1 MNRYEKQGIDSLS
14 ADSMEVLLEG
24 LAPMQ
29 PDAALALRLR
39 ERIMRGVQAV
49 AADPLDY
56 MTIRA
61 EDGEWQA
68 ITRKV
73 SIKVLREDA
82 STRSVLMRIL
92 PGGAMPAHAH
102 DMDEE
107 SLVMEGE
114 CMLGDIYLKLGDYHL
129 APRGLSHGSVRSK
142 TGCLLFIRGARPDAS
157 PIHAP

>member
-1 MNRYEKQGIDSLS
+1 MNRHEKQGNESLS
-14 ADSMEVLLEG
+14 PDSMEVLLEG
-24 LAPMQ
+24 LAPIQ
-29 PDAALALRLR
+29 PDPSLALRLR
-39 ERIMRGVQAV
+39 ERILRGVQAL

-61 EDGEWQA
+61 EEGEWQA

-73 SIKVLREDA
+73 SIKLLREDA
-82 STRSVLMRIL
+82 TSRSVLMRIL

-114 CMLGDIYLKLGDYHL
+114 CTLGDIYLKVGDYHL

-142 TGCLLFIRGARPDAS
+142 AGCLLFIRGARPDALA
-157 PIHAP
+157 IHAP